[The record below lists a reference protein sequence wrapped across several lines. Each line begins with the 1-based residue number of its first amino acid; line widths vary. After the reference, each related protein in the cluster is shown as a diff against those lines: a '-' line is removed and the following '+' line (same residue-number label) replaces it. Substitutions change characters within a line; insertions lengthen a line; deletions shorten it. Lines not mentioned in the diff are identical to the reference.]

1 MRTLLLNEIKYII
14 LVIFTLI
21 PSFCVLAADF
31 RVSNNELIVSGS
43 DVDDIEGFLLLL
55 EKNEKIDTI
64 VFQDVGGGLQHK
76 GIAIA
81 DIIIDFELDTHIEG
95 DCYGHCIAMFMGGK
109 KRTLARG
116 SEIGITFSPFTRERI
131 QGILDD
137 KTYDEYIGD
146 LTDYI
151 IWVDENA
158 RQELMEYFSLLVER
172 GVKPEF
178 IIDSV
183 KKGTPDTWIPRRKEL
198 LEAKFLTE

>member
-116 SEIGITFSPFTRERI
+116 SEIGIAFNPYTRERI

-137 KTYDEYIGD
+137 KTYELVGD

-178 IIDSV
+178 IINSV
-183 KKGTPDTWIPRRKEL
+183 KKGSPDTWIPRRKEL
-198 LEAKFLTE
+198 LEANILTE

>member
-1 MRTLLLNEIKYII
+1 MRTFLLNKIKFII

-31 RVSNNELIVSGS
+31 RISNNELIVSGS
-43 DVDDIEGFLLLL
+43 DVDDVEGFLLLL

-76 GIAIA
+76 GIEIA

-95 DCYGHCIAMFMGGK
+95 ECYGSCNLMFMGGK

-116 SEIGITFSPFTRERI
+116 SEIGITFNPYTRERI
-131 QGILDD
+131 QDILDN
-137 KTYDEYIGD
+137 KTYEYVGD
-146 LTDYI
+146 LADYI
-151 IWVDENA
+151 IWVDENT
-158 RQELMEYFSLLVER
+158 REELIEYFSLLLER
-172 GVKPEF
+172 GIKPEF

-183 KKGTPDTWIPRRKEL
+183 KKGSLGRWIPRRKEL
-198 LEAKFLTE
+198 LDSNLLTE